1 MTSDHTASRP
11 SGKASLSVAVLDF
24 DERRRKVVAGVLS
37 GIDDLQ
43 IEEIP
48 TFPLKLVELP
58 QVLPE
63 HYGVVLL
70 NVDCDP
76 DLAFD
81 LAEKLNADQMYV
93 MAYSS
98 QANMKTAVHLMRAG
112 AREFFNEPLDRAEV
126 VEAINRAI
134 EYYSVVRQEAKTASK
149 LFVFLGTKGGVGA
162 TTLAANFALALA
174 QESEGKTLLI
184 DFGLP
189 LGDVAINL
197 GIRTEYSVVNAL
209 KFADRLDARMLASM
223 VAKHGTGLSVLTASS
238 EFSDDQVASPAS
250 IDKLVSVARE
260 SYDCVVVDIG
270 SRIDL
275 LGTSLFDKSSVVYL
289 IAQVGITELFNA
301 HRMVSKF
308 FFTRDQS
315 LQIVLNRY
323 KPSDLLFDEKKIT
336 EALTRPAQWK
346 IPDDYATARRT
357 RETATPI
364 VMTDSAIARSIR
376 EMARTAVGVTGDKSD
391 RKGLFRFLR

>member
-1 MTSDHTASRP
+1 MTLNHTASRP
-11 SGKASLSVAVLDF
+11 SGKAPLSVAVLDF
-24 DERRRKVVAGVLS
+24 DGRRRKAVADVLS
-37 GIDDLQ
+37 GIDGLQ
-43 IEEIP
+43 VEEIP
-48 TFPLKLVELP
+48 SFPLKVAELP

-63 HYGVVLL
+63 NYSVVLL
-70 NVDCDP
+70 NVDCNP

-81 LAEKLNADQMYV
+81 LAEKLSADQMYV

-98 QANMKTAVHLMRAG
+98 RANMKIAVQMMRAG
-112 AREFFNEPLDRAEV
+112 AREFFTEPLDRAEV
-126 VEAINRAI
+126 AEAINRGT
-134 EYYSVVRQEAKTASK
+134 EHYSVVRQEAKAASR
-149 LFVFLGTKGGVGA
+149 LFVFLGTKGGVGV

-174 QESEGKTLLI
+174 QESEGKTLLV

-209 KFADRLDARMLASM
+209 KYTDRLDARMLASL
-223 VAKHGTGLSVLTASS
+223 VAKHGTGLSVLTAPSD
-238 EFSDDQVASPAS
+238 FSDDHVASPAS

-260 SYDCVVVDIG
+260 SYDCVVADIG

-275 LGTSLFDKSSVVYL
+275 FGTSLFDKSSVIYL

-301 HRMVSKF
+301 NRMASKF
-308 FFTRDQS
+308 FFTRDQT

-364 VMTDSAIARSIR
+364 AMIDSAIGRAIR

>member
-1 MTSDHTASRP
+1 MTSNHTASGP
-11 SGKASLSVAVLDF
+11 SGQAPLSVAVLDF
-24 DERRRKVVAGVLS
+24 DERRRKTVADVLS

-48 TFPLKLVELP
+48 TFPLKFAELP

-63 HYGVVLL
+63 KHSVVLL

-98 QANMKTAVHLMRAG
+98 RANMKVAVQMMRAG
-112 AREFFNEPLDRAEV
+112 AREFFTEPLDRAEV
-126 VEAINRAI
+126 TEAINRAT

-174 QESEGKTLLI
+174 QESEGKTLLM

-209 KFADRLDARMLASM
+209 KFADRLDARMLASL
-223 VAKHGTGLSVLTASS
+223 VAKHGTGLSVLTAPS
-238 EFSDDQVASPAS
+238 EFSDDQMASPAS
-250 IDKLVSVARE
+250 FDKLVSVARE

-289 IAQVGITELFNA
+289 IAQVGVTELFNA
-301 HRMVSKF
+301 NRMVSKF

-376 EMARTAVGVTGDKSD
+376 EMARTAVGMTEEKAD

>member
-1 MTSDHTASRP
+1 MTLNHTASRP
-11 SGKASLSVAVLDF
+11 SGKAPLSVAVLDF
-24 DERRRKVVAGVLS
+24 DGRRRKAVADVLS
-37 GIDDLQ
+37 GIDGLQ
-43 IEEIP
+43 VEEIP
-48 TFPLKLVELP
+48 SFPLKVAELP

-63 HYGVVLL
+63 NYSVVLL
-70 NVDCDP
+70 NVDCNP

-81 LAEKLNADQMYV
+81 LAEKLSADQMYV

-98 QANMKTAVHLMRAG
+98 RANMKIAVQMMRAG
-112 AREFFNEPLDRAEV
+112 AREFFTEPLDRAEV
-126 VEAINRAI
+126 AEAINRGT
-134 EYYSVVRQEAKTASK
+134 EHYSVVRQEAKAASR
-149 LFVFLGTKGGVGA
+149 LFVFLGTKGGVGV

-174 QESEGKTLLI
+174 QESEGKTLLV

-209 KFADRLDARMLASM
+209 KYTDRLDARMLASL
-223 VAKHGTGLSVLTASS
+223 VAKHGTGLSVLTAPSD
-238 EFSDDQVASPAS
+238 FSDDHVASPAS

-260 SYDCVVVDIG
+260 SYDCVVADIG

-275 LGTSLFDKSSVVYL
+275 FGTSLFDKSSVIYL

-301 HRMVSKF
+301 NRMASKF
-308 FFTRDQS
+308 FFTRDQT

-323 KPSDLLFDEKKIT
+323 KPSDLLFDEKKIA

-364 VMTDSAIARSIR
+364 VMIDSAIARSIR

>member
-1 MTSDHTASRP
+1 MTLNHTASRP
-11 SGKASLSVAVLDF
+11 SGKAPLSVAVLDF
-24 DERRRKVVAGVLS
+24 DGRRRKAVADVLS
-37 GIDDLQ
+37 GIDGLQ
-43 IEEIP
+43 VEEIP
-48 TFPLKLVELP
+48 TFPLKVAELP

-63 HYGVVLL
+63 NYSVVLL
-70 NVDCDP
+70 NVDCNP

-98 QANMKTAVHLMRAG
+98 RANMKIAVQMMRAG
-112 AREFFNEPLDRAEV
+112 AREFFTEPLDRAEV
-126 VEAINRAI
+126 AEAINRGI
-134 EYYSVVRQEAKTASK
+134 EHYSVVRQEAKAASR
-149 LFVFLGTKGGVGA
+149 LFVFLGTKGGVGV

-174 QESEGKTLLI
+174 QESEGKTLLV

-209 KFADRLDARMLASM
+209 KYTDRLDARMLASL
-223 VAKHGTGLSVLTASS
+223 VAKHGTGLSVLTAPSD
-238 EFSDDQVASPAS
+238 FSDDHVASPAS

-260 SYDCVVVDIG
+260 SYDCVVADIG

-275 LGTSLFDKSSVVYL
+275 FGTSLFDKSSVIYL
-289 IAQVGITELFNA
+289 ITQVGITELFNA
-301 HRMVSKF
+301 NRMASKF
-308 FFTRDQS
+308 FFTRDQT

-323 KPSDLLFDEKKIT
+323 KPSDLLFDEKKIS

-364 VMTDSAIARSIR
+364 AMIDSAIGRAIR

>member
-1 MTSDHTASRP
+1 MTSNHTASRP
-11 SGKASLSVAVLDF
+11 SGKAPLSVAVLDF
-24 DERRRKVVAGVLS
+24 DERRRKAVADVLS

-43 IEEIP
+43 IEDIP
-48 TFPLKLVELP
+48 TFPLKVAELP

-63 HYGVVLL
+63 NYSIVLL

-81 LAEKLNADQMYV
+81 LAEKLSADQMYV

-98 QANMKTAVHLMRAG
+98 RANMKIAVQMMRAG

-126 VEAINRAI
+126 AEAINRAT
-134 EYYSVVRQEAKTASK
+134 EHYSVVRQEAKAASK
-149 LFVFLGTKGGVGA
+149 LFVFLGTKGGVGV

-174 QESEGKTLLI
+174 QESEGKTLLM

-189 LGDVAINL
+189 LGDVSTNL

-209 KFADRLDARMLASM
+209 KYADRLDARMLASM
-223 VAKHGTGLSVLTASS
+223 IAKHSTGLSVLTAPS

-250 IDKLVSVARE
+250 IDKLVAVARE

-364 VMTDSAIARSIR
+364 VMIDSAIARSIR
-376 EMARTAVGVTGDKSD
+376 EMARTAVGMTGDKID

>member
-1 MTSDHTASRP
+1 MTSNHTASRP

-24 DERRRKVVAGVLS
+24 DERRRKAVADVLS

-43 IEEIP
+43 IEEVP
-48 TFPLKLVELP
+48 AFPLKLAELP

-63 HYGVVLL
+63 HCSVVLL

-81 LAEKLNADQMYV
+81 LAEKLSADQMYV

-98 QANMKTAVHLMRAG
+98 RANMKIAVQLMRAG
-112 AREFFNEPLDRAEV
+112 AREFFNEPLDRAEIA
-126 VEAINRAI
+126 EAINRAN
-134 EYYSVVRQEAKTASK
+134 EYYSVVRQEAKAASK
-149 LFVFLGTKGGVGA
+149 LFVFLGTKGGVGV
-162 TTLAANFALALA
+162 TTLAANFALSLA
-174 QESEGKTLLI
+174 QEFEGKTLLM

-189 LGDVAINL
+189 LGDVATNL

-209 KFADRLDARMLASM
+209 KYADRLDARMLASM
-223 VAKHGTGLSVLTASS
+223 VAKHGTGLSVLTAPS

-260 SYDCVVVDIG
+260 SYDCVVADIG

-275 LGTSLFDKSSVVYL
+275 LGTSLFDKSSVIYL

-301 HRMVSKF
+301 NRMVSKF

-336 EALTRPAQWK
+336 EALTRPAQWN
-346 IPDDYATARRT
+346 T

-364 VMTDSAIARSIR
+364 VMIDSAIARSIR
-376 EMARTAVGVTGDKSD
+376 EMARTAVGVTGDKND
-391 RKGLFRFLR
+391 RKSLFRFLR